1 MNTSR
6 ASDRISVVDVPGWRA
21 HSRRST
27 VLLLAGALLALGVV
41 VAAAVPAPGGEPM
54 EYPHRHQLIHVIRS
68 YGLHERSA
76 AVANILTA
84 AESGVL
90 SELQCIGYLQQL
102 QPLIREQETR
112 PNLLPEPPD
121 EEQLFADGR
130 FPLEFGTL
138 QGSNLRMGLYLDPLK
153 HFLACGQTD
162 TGKSTLMRGLVIGLD
177 RLAKET
183 GRALTQVVIDPKV
196 DYADIPGQL
205 GDNWQHVN
213 VLDEGFRI
221 SLAPPRGTR
230 YVNAWIHQV
239 AEILAARLHLIAS
252 MPCLANMLRF
262 LVPLLNPHPT
272 DELLFPDPS
281 LLLEVARDVPL
292 ECFAA
297 KPDWG
302 KTLIGAL
309 EGLSVAGGHA
319 LCAFRGLDIQDLI
332 GAGKSLVIQTANLKP
347 AALRSIIMEL
357 IVAQKRF
364 AGLEQQQK
372 TTRTRLVLTV
382 DEADVELSENSDR
395 AYPDEISLLA
405 EFLKQ
410 GREIGCTAILGVTSM
425 EGLSHY
431 VLANIGCYAIFNQP
445 RPLSRALAAKTLAV
459 PPAAEVMLR
468 SLGRGECVVLSTPSA
483 FPHPLLI
490 LTDNIAPNRTPKQTP
505 YDQLAFVPS
514 RPLRELPTVQR
525 ALARIAAQFRNA
537 RRQQKQAAEAKIAD
551 DAHAL
556 LMLIVLRPAVPI
568 VQLAK
573 ELGKKLA
580 PAKQEAICQQLAD
593 ANYAEF
599 EDDRVGKR
607 NLLLAEAREAGAQR
621 VGKEYVAIPGRG
633 GRRHRTYAAWL
644 MMLADKKGIRARR
657 ELVIG
662 GHPVDVAYEEEAGR
676 WHAFEVIA
684 DESGCK
690 NIADHLRSCLV
701 ASDRVS
707 RVTIVVPLLELQR
720 QAAAVIDADLTLAPV
735 RDRIDFLTLS
745 SVYEE
750 LWP

>member
-1 MNTSR
+1 MNTPGE
-6 ASDRISVVDVPGWRA
+6 SDCISVVDVPGRRA
-21 HSRRST
+21 GLGSST
-27 VLLLAGALLALGVV
+27 VLPLACALLALVIV
-41 VAAAVPAPGGEPM
+41 TAAALPAGGERM
-54 EYPHRHQLIHVIRS
+54 EYPHRRQLVHTIRS
-68 YGLHERSA
+68 HGLHERSA
-76 AVANILTA
+76 EVANVLAA

-102 QPLIREQETR
+102 QPLVREQETR

-121 EEQLFADGR
+121 EEQLYADGR

-138 QGSNLRMGLYLDPLK
+138 EGRDLRMGLYLDPLK
-153 HFLACGQTD
+153 HVLACGQTD

-183 GRALTQVVIDPKV
+183 GRALTQIVIDPKV
-196 DYADIPGQL
+196 DYADLPGQL

-221 SLAPPRGTR
+221 SLAPPRGTQHI
-230 YVNAWIHQV
+230 NAWNHQV
-239 AEILAARLHLIAS
+239 AEILAAHLRLIAS
-252 MPCLANMLRF
+252 MPCLAKMLGF
-262 LVPLLNPHPT
+262 HVPLLNPCAT
-272 DELLFPDPS
+272 DRLLFPDPA

-319 LCAFRGLDIQDLI
+319 LQAFRGLDITDLI
-332 GAGKSLVIQTANLKP
+332 ADGKSIVIQTANVKP
-347 AALRSIIMEL
+347 AALRSIIIDL
-357 IVAQKRF
+357 IVAQILF
-364 AGLEQQQK
+364 ARLEAQQK
-372 TTRTRLVLTV
+372 TTHTDFVLTV
-382 DEADVELSENSDR
+382 DEADVELSVESDR
-395 AYPDEISLLA
+395 AYTDGMSLLA
-405 EFLKQ
+405 EFLKKS
-410 GREIGCTAILGVTSM
+410 REIGCTAILGVTSM

-431 VLANIGCYAIFNQP
+431 VLANIGCFAIFNQP

-459 PPAAEVMLR
+459 SPAAEVMLR
-468 SLGRGECVVLSTPSA
+468 SLRRGECVVLSTPSA
-483 FPHPLLI
+483 FPHPLLVQ
-490 LTDNIAPNRTPKQTP
+490 TDYIAPNRTPKQTP
-505 YDQLAFVPS
+505 YDRLLYVPS
-514 RPLRELPTVQR
+514 RSLRELPPVQK

-537 RRQQKQAAEAKIAD
+537 RRQQKQAAETEIAD

-556 LMLIVLRPAVPI
+556 LMLIVLHPAVPV

-573 ELGKKLA
+573 ELGKKLS
-580 PAKQEAICQQLAD
+580 PAKQAALCTQLVD
-593 ANYAEF
+593 AKYAEF

-607 NLLLAEAREAGAQR
+607 NLLLAEALEAGAQR
-621 VGKEYVAIPGRG
+621 VGKEYVPIPGRG
-633 GRRHRTYAAWL
+633 GRRHRTYTAWL

-690 NIADHLRSCLV
+690 NIADHLRACLL
-701 ASDRVS
+701 ASDMVS